1 MDYSSA
7 LVITCTPFPYNK
19 NAQYNTCYIYF
30 KYAYNQVVISLHSCK
45 AFFWDYL

>member
-19 NAQYNTCYIYF
+19 NAQYITCYM
-30 KYAYNQVVISLHSCK
+30 
-45 AFFWDYL
+45 FF